1 VGYGD
6 KVPVTFVGRLFI
18 CAWMFIGTYCVG
30 MFTAALTEDFLSTS
44 GAAGRGQGLI
54 NIRSIS
60 ELSRTVKVG
69 TVDAFSTQYVAE
81 AVPGIGVAQFVDSIT
96 LLNALAS
103 GIIDVAVDDR
113 WRSRWMVEKEP
124 SLKDKVPV
132 QC

>member
-1 VGYGD
+1 
-6 KVPVTFVGRLFI
+6 
-18 CAWMFIGTYCVG
+18 

-81 AVPGIGVAQFVDSIT
+81 AVPGIGVAQFV
-96 LLNALAS
+96 
-103 GIIDVAVDDR
+103 
-113 WRSRWMVEKEP
+113 EP
-124 SLKDKVPV
+124 VSENR
-132 QC
+132 